1 MRIATRKLLSISAL
15 VIILSISAL
24 AQSRIQLVQ
33 GRRLV
38 KDKLS
43 FVVDVAKDKTENP
56 RYANAPEAI
65 QIYTS
70 FMNQPATGLVYID
83 GKAIG
88 RFDDSMGF
96 NSNPVDITYGRHT
109 ITFEVANGAT
119 LGTLYVTVP
128 AARLTE
134 ILDVQDIRVSNGPV
148 VNDRIVELERRV
160 QQLELELAA
169 LKKKKTAH

>member
-1 MRIATRKLLSISAL
+1 MRTATRKLLSISAL
-15 VIILSISAL
+15 VLVLGISAV

-43 FVVDVAKDKTENP
+43 FVVDVGKEKPENP
-56 RYANAPEAI
+56 RYANAPEDI
-65 QIYTS
+65 QI
-70 FMNQPATGLVYID
+70 FAAFANQPATGLVYVD
-83 GKAIG
+83 AKAIG

-109 ITFEVANGAT
+109 ITFEVSNGAT
-119 LGTLYVTVP
+119 LGQLYVTVRGG
-128 AARLTE
+128 RLTE
-134 ILDVQDIRVSNGPV
+134 ILDAQETNVASGSG
-148 VNDRIVELERRV
+148 VNDRIAELERRV
-160 QQLELELAA
+160 QQLENEIAA